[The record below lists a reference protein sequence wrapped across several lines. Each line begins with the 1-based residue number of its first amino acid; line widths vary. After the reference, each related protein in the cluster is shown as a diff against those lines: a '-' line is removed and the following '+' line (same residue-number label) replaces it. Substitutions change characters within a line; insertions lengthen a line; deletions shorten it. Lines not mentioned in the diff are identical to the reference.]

1 MNAPLI
7 LDLAALRQA
16 VDRCLDACQQQL
28 GEQVSVEADPYWL
41 IEPSAAFDLSG
52 EPSINSGRLSDDLD
66 EVTAINATRDDDQ
79 RALWHELG
87 HLLGPLARLAS
98 LATP

>member
-1 MNAPLI
+1 MNAPLMV
-7 LDLAALRQA
+7 DLAALRQA

-28 GEQVSVEADPYWL
+28 GEQVSVEATDYWL
-41 IEPSAAFDLSG
+41 IEPSAAFDLTA
-52 EPSINSGRLSDDLD
+52 EPSINTGRLSDDLD
-66 EVTAINATRDDDQ
+66 EVAAINAKTADDP
-79 RALWHELG
+79 RAVWHELG